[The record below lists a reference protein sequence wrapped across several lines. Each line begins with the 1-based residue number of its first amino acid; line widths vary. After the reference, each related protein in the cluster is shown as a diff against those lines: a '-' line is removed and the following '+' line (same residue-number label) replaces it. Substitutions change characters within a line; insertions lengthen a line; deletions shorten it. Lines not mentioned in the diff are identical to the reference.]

1 MFNQKYMKN
10 KISISIRTLFL
21 SAFAVMLTTGLFA
34 QEFKIAKSSGK
45 MEIIEVNKVTVEG
58 YNGNEIV
65 FTSQNYSKEKDQRAE
80 GLKAVSSLGLE
91 DNTGFGLSVVDK
103 GTSIE
108 VRQLKKMDGPDV
120 KIMVPK
126 GVIVSFVHSSPYGH
140 GVDFKNVE
148 SEIEISTVHNSVHLQ
163 NVTGPMTI
171 KTVHGEINVDF
182 NAGIKAPVSIA
193 SVHGPV
199 DVTLPAA
206 TKANLSMST
215 TYGEVYVDPAIK
227 LEIEK
232 KDDKWTTF
240 GSGKVNGKMNGGG
253 LEISLTSTHN
263 NIYLRK
269 K

>member
-1 MFNQKYMKN
+1 MNHR
-10 KISISIRTLFL
+10 ISMSIKTFFILAFVLMASYTLH
-21 SAFAVMLTTGLFA
+21 A
-34 QEFKIAKSSGK
+34 QEFKLSKSSGRL
-45 MEIIEVNKVTVEG
+45 EIVEVNKVSIEG
-58 YNGNEIV
+58 YNGNEII
-65 FTSQNYSKEKDQRAE
+65 FTSKNSSREKDTRAE
-80 GLKAVSSLGLE
+80 GLKAVSSMGLE

-103 GTSIE
+103 GTTIE

-126 GVIVSFVHSSPYGH
+126 GVIVSFTHTSPYGS
-140 GVDFKNVE
+140 GIDVKNVE
-148 SEIEISTVHNSVHLQ
+148 GEIEVSTVHNSVHLE
-163 NVTGPMTI
+163 NVMGPMAI

-199 DVTLPAA
+199 DVTLPSA
-206 TKANLSMST
+206 TKATLAMST
-215 TYGEVYVDPAIK
+215 TYGEVYVDPSIK
-227 LEIEK
+227 LDIEK
-232 KDDKWTTF
+232 KDGKWDTY

-253 LEISLTSTHN
+253 LDISLTSTHN

>member
-1 MFNQKYMKN
+1 MTIK
-10 KISISIRTLFL
+10 TLF
-21 SAFAVMLTTGLFA
+21 AFACMVMLTHGLLA
-34 QEFKIAKSSGK
+34 QDFKLNKSSGK
-45 MEIIEVNKVTVEG
+45 LEIIEVNKVSVEG
-58 YNGNEIV
+58 YNGNEIIFSSKN
-65 FTSQNYSKEKDQRAE
+65 FTQEKDKRSE
-80 GLKAVSSLGLE
+80 GLKAVSSMGLE

-103 GTSIE
+103 GTTIE
-108 VRQLKKMDGPDV
+108 VRQLKKMDGPDI

-126 GVIVSFVHSSPYGH
+126 GVIVSFTHTSPYGS

-148 SEIEISTVHNSVHLQ
+148 GEIEVSTVHNSVHLG
-163 NVTGPMTI
+163 NVSGPMAI

-199 DVTLPAA
+199 DVTLPSA
-206 TKANLSMST
+206 TKATLSMST
-215 TYGEVYVDPAIK
+215 TYGEVYVDPSIK
-227 LEIEK
+227 LDIEK
-232 KDDKWTTF
+232 KDGKWDTY

-253 LEISLTSTHN
+253 LDISLTSTHN